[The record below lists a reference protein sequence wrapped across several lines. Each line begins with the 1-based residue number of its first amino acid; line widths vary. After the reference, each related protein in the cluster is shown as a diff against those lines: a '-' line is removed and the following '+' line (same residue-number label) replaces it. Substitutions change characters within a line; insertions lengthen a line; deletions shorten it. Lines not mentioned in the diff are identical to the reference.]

1 MTNAMKRDFTQG
13 PLFRTATAVYGM
25 LGSAACFLV
34 ACIPFIA
41 AMLLTRS
48 PVVLVVAGFS
58 IGPAWVALLYVMLA
72 YTRSRDIEPFRLFWR
87 GYRLGVRQ
95 ALTFWV
101 PYFTLL
107 MILGADVFTIP
118 STPSPLR
125 WLIVLLG
132 AIAVLWGSTVL
143 LIIGCFSFRLR
154 DVLRLALY
162 GLIRSPRWLL
172 SNIAIM
178 LVTGAIVFAWSEAA
192 AGALAAPIA
201 LFTVLNSRTLRER
214 LREEFTHAIG

>member
-1 MTNAMKRDFTQG
+1 MADVTKRDFTQG
-13 PLFRTATAVYGM
+13 PLFRACVAVYG
-25 LGSAACFLV
+25 LAGASVCFLV

-41 AMLLTRS
+41 AMLVTRTA
-48 PVVLVVAGFS
+48 VVLVVTGFS
-58 IGPAWVALLYVMLA
+58 IGPAWAALLYVMRA
-72 YTRSRDIEPFRLFWR
+72 YATSRDIEPFQLFWR

-95 ALTFWV
+95 SLVFWV

-107 MILGADVFTIP
+107 MVLGADVFAVP
-118 STPSPLR
+118 NTPAPVR
-125 WLIVLLG
+125 WLIIVLG

-214 LREEFTHAIG
+214 LREEFTPAIG